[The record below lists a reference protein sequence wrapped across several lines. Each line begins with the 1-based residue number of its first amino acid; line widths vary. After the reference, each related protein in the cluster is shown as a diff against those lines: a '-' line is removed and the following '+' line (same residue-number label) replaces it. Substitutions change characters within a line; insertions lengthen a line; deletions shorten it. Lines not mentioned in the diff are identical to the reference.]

1 MALVFIGH
9 DGVVV
14 ARPVDIGCLIL
25 LEVFGVELLCYIY
38 IYMLYTMCI
47 YIYMCAVTAWKY
59 K

>member
-38 IYMLYTMCI
+38 IYIYMLYTMCI
-47 YIYMCAVTAWKY
+47 YIYIYVL
-59 K
+59 

>member
-38 IYMLYTMCI
+38 ICYIQCI
-47 YIYMCAVTAWKY
+47 YIYMCCNSLEV
-59 K
+59 